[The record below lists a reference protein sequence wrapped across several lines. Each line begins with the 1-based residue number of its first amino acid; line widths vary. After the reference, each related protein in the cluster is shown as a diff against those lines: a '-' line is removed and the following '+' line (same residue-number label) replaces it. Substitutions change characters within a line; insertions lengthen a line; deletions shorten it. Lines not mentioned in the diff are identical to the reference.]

1 MKKFAVSYFP
11 SSSAF
16 TYEEVLADYY
26 YLEEGFTHFVISSAK
41 RDDRVLSVPSV
52 TITRIEYIGEHTE

>member
-1 MKKFAVSYFP
+1 MKKFGVWCISVTC
-11 SSSAF
+11 

-41 RDDRVLSVPSV
+41 RDDRILSVPSG